1 MGALLQQGGVAPGV
15 LQRGRPQLRAE
26 CIARR
31 AMPTLLA
38 TQRKFYAPA
47 DISLAFHSFP
57 LLKVYTVLPRVADQF
72 DNNLPE

>member
-38 TQRKFYAPA
+38 TRFNGAA
-47 DISLAFHSFP
+47 L
-57 LLKVYTVLPRVADQF
+57 
-72 DNNLPE
+72 N